1 MSIDPRFSHM
11 QAAIARSGVGQQAL
25 AADPWQVVPAI
36 VAKLGDATL
45 PAELR
50 NELQFAMC
58 VALARLGLR
67 TPASEGLTCVEHPA
81 KAGLEVMLADM
92 PADEVAIDSLMSV
105 AQRNVQAARACDQ
118 QVLAEAKESWSAWMR
133 RHRAFRTADGVM
145 TLRRDDGRWSL
156 FMNSVAAA
164 RLIGQSGLKDGP
176 FYLDGFHSPHVVE
189 TLFDATAQAA
199 GHVQAR
205 MVLLAASAEEALTAL
220 SLAPLERV
228 LSSSRVE
235 VWVGPEGPD
244 RVRADARARIE
255 CTLGWALATPAP
267 LFERARWPR
276 GELGKV
282 LGAVGEEQERETVST
297 RDRVMH
303 WDRETAATRDERLQ
317 MRRGL
322 RVLLPTTRFSTY
334 VQHAASDIAAT
345 LQEMGHEAVVVREQ
359 DEHSILTPLGL
370 LRAIERLQPDVILF
384 INTLRSQLPD
394 TIPPH
399 TTTVTWVQD
408 AMRHLFVDDEAKRP
422 TERDFIMGHLHDEMM
437 RRLHVPRERALATP
451 VLASERK
458 FHTGPLSEADRER
471 YMCEI
476 AYISHQSETPEA
488 YARQLVVDAGSN
500 LQFAKIVG
508 ALMSVVIDTAHAAT
522 VQSDAL
528 LPQLREV
535 TAHVLR
541 QFGGEALVERGL
553 HEVLHQVT
561 HPIAERALR
570 QQMVTWAADLCEE
583 RGWRLHLYGRNW
595 HTHPRFAK
603 FAQGELSHGEALRAA
618 YQCARVQLHAGLGG
632 MHHQR
637 VLECALSG
645 GCTLVRIKAD
655 ELQGMERWAAA
666 DMAHECPA
674 SAFEP
679 VPSQPEMFRAR
690 VADHWQAML
699 LRTQLIALGVQPS
712 TDPWTYVTATQLQ
725 ESPVSPRYEWQGT
738 WLAGPLETSAFD
750 GREMFVRNV
759 TALVTSSERRD
770 RLSQWQRD
778 AALRCYTPRQ
788 WLDQMFEML
797 ARITRQ
803 RHERANPVQV

>member
-1 MSIDPRFSHM
+1 MFIDPRFSHM

-67 TPASEGLTCVEHPA
+67 TPASEGLACVEHPA
-81 KAGLEVMLADM
+81 KASLGVMLADM
-92 PADEVAIDSLMSV
+92 PADEIAVDVLMSV
-105 AQRNVQAARACDQ
+105 ARQNVQAARACDQ
-118 QVLAEAKESWSAWMR
+118 QVLSEASESWAAWMR
-133 RHRAFRTADGVM
+133 RHRAFRTTDGVM

-199 GHVQAR
+199 GQVQAR

-235 VWVGPEGPD
+235 LWVGADGPD
-244 RVRADARARIE
+244 RVRAEARARIE

-267 LFERARWPR
+267 LFEHVRWPR

-282 LGAVGEEQERETVST
+282 LGAIGEEQERETTST
-297 RDRVMH
+297 RDRVMY

-317 MRRGL
+317 KRLGL

-334 VQHAASDIAAT
+334 VQHAAGDIAAT
-345 LQEMGHEAVVVREQ
+345 LQEMGHEAVVVRER
-359 DEHSILTPLGL
+359 DDHSILTPLGL
-370 LRAIERLQPDVILF
+370 LRAIEQLQPDVILF
-384 INTLRSQLPD
+384 INTLRSQLAE

-408 AMRHLFVDDEAKRP
+408 AMRHLFVDDAAKRP

-437 RRLHVPRERALATP
+437 RRLHLPRERALATP
-451 VLASERK
+451 VLASEQK
-458 FHTGPLSEADRER
+458 FHTGPVSEADRER
-471 YMCEI
+471 YACDI

-488 YARQLVVDAGSN
+488 YARKLALEAGSN
-500 LQFAKIVG
+500 SQFARIVA
-508 ALMSVVIDTAHAAT
+508 ALTPVVIDTAHAASIHS
-522 VQSDAL
+522 VPL
-528 LPQLREV
+528 LPALQEI
-535 TAHVLR
+535 TADVLR
-541 QFGGEALVERGL
+541 QCGGEAAVERGL
-553 HEVLHQVT
+553 HDVLHQVT

-595 HTHPRFAK
+595 HAHPRFAK

-655 ELQGMERWAAA
+655 DVRLLEFWAQNAIGTHIDASELEQVAIDGKEYLAT
-666 DMAHECPA
+666 PI
-674 SAFEP
+674 
-679 VPSQPEMFRAR
+679 
-690 VADHWQAML
+690 ADHWESML
-699 LRTQLIALGVQPS
+699 VYSLYGELGMRPQHELHAKQIIDQSQLKPGSNAL
-712 TDPWTYVTATQLQ
+712 
-725 ESPVSPRYEWQGT
+725 
-738 WLAGPLETSAFD
+738 PLEAAWLTGDIASSCFWSRESFIASATAVVSRD
-750 GREMFVRNV
+750 VRRELL
-759 TALVTSSERRD
+759 AS
-770 RLSQWQRD
+770 WQRGATLRHYSLRSQLDRMLRMIGDRIVTTPD
-778 AALRCYTPRQ
+778 ACRSA
-788 WLDQMFEML
+788 
-797 ARITRQ
+797 
-803 RHERANPVQV
+803 